1 MQRATLASISAS
13 SWFWLAAL
21 IAAAVI
27 MEVTAVRER
36 DAGIAISGLGIAILA
51 AFAFQC
57 PLPANGDVRAIFH
70 DGKCKA
76 RVDTPAIDQHRA
88 GAALAVIAALFRA
101 GQVEMFAQGVEQ
113 GGPGAELKLVALPIH
128 S

>member
-57 PLPANGDVRAIFH
+57 PLPANGDVRAIF
-70 DGKCKA
+70 
-76 RVDTPAIDQHRA
+76 RVRPDVDPKV
-88 GAALAVIAALFRA
+88 AALGGIGAMLNLA
-101 GQVEMFAQGVEQ
+101 GLAIKWLG
-113 GGPGAELKLVALPIH
+113 
-128 S
+128 